1 MDTRGSNPRAELL
14 RRRLRGFGTV
24 ETAGGITP
32 APRDRPLP
40 LSFAQR
46 GLWSLDQIRPGGADY
61 LMPVRLR
68 LRGEVNVPAL
78 RRALDEIV
86 ARHEVL
92 RTRYQG
98 GGPGGEP
105 VQVVDEAGPAPF
117 ERLDLADRPESLDGV
132 LADAGAKTLDLAG
145 EWPLRALLVR
155 LSDVDHVLLL
165 SVHHIASDGLSESIM
180 LSELD
185 SLYAAF
191 ADGRPSPLGPL
202 AVQYGDFA
210 VWQRERLTGGL
221 LTEKIEYWRKQLDG
235 IVPLELPTDRPR
247 GPVRDSAG
255 ATVPITVPSSVA
267 DALTRL
273 GREHGAT
280 PHMVLLAAFQ
290 VLLGRY
296 TGQTDIVVGS
306 PVAGRGQDRTADLI
320 GMFVTMIAQRAH
332 VSADLS
338 FVEFL
343 SRVRATALDAYTHQ
357 DMPFDLVVD
366 ELAGERDLSRTPL
379 FQVVFQL
386 GDDGEPRHLPG
397 LGAEP
402 ESPGWDVA
410 KFDLDL
416 TLTTR
421 PDGSIAG
428 QLGYATALF
437 DAATARRMSG
447 HFVRLLESIAA
458 EPDGRVG
465 GLAMLGD
472 EERGRL
478 LAAGNGP
485 DLTFPADE
493 SLSEVFAAQLAR
505 TPDTVAVTCA
515 GEHLTY
521 AELDARANRLAHRL
535 RSLGSAP
542 GRLVGVSL
550 DRGLDLVVALLGVL
564 KSGAGYVPL
573 DPAQPAERL
582 AMMRAD
588 ADVDIVVSRGEP
600 AAWLAG
606 EPVTAVLLD
615 QLGPDVPETE
625 PEPLAGPGDV
635 AYVIYTSGSTGRPK
649 GVPVTHANVVRL
661 LRSSAADFAFG
672 PSDVWTL
679 FHSYAFDFSVWELW
693 GALLH
698 GGRLVVVPFET
709 SRSPWDFLELLSTE
723 GVTVLNQ
730 TPSAFR
736 RLIDAV
742 AEAETPP
749 GSLALRAV
757 VLGGEA
763 VDVADVAPW
772 FARFGDERPAVVNM
786 YGITETT
793 VHVTYRRLRAE
804 DTTAGPRSPLGRP
817 LPDLRVYLLDG
828 NLDPVP
834 VGVPGQLYVS
844 GPGLALGYLGR
855 PELTADRFGPDPY
868 APRPGAR
875 MYRTGDLARRTLDG
889 DLEFVGR
896 ADDQVKI
903 RGHRIEP
910 GEVEAAL
917 AGHAAVA
924 RAVVLARRR
933 PGDWEHRLVAYAVP
947 VAGRRLDSADLRD
960 HLSRLLPAYMVPAV
974 FVPLDRF
981 PVTANGKIDRAALPE
996 PSADPATTADSVAP
1010 RDPGERAMA
1019 EVWSTALGVGSIGVH
1034 DNFFALGGDSIRAI
1048 QVVGLLRKQG
1058 LPVTV
1063 QDLLLHQTVESLT
1076 RVAGAAAG
1084 PVEDRRVAPFELIG
1098 EADRKALPDDV
1109 ADAYPMSMGQTAMVY
1124 EMVADRDISL
1134 YHNVTLFPIVDD
1146 APFSL
1151 PALREA
1157 AVLLVR
1163 RHEIL
1168 RTSFDLTTYREPMQL
1183 VRRSAP
1189 MEVGYDDLR
1198 EVPEQA
1204 DAVLGEFVAET
1215 RRQPL
1220 DVTRAPLV
1228 RFHVHQ
1234 TAERRWTLSFT
1245 ECHAVLDGWSHHSLL
1260 EELLDTYRSLRDGLT
1275 PTLPAQA
1282 PVRFA
1287 DFIAHE
1293 KRSLESTVDQEFWR
1307 DRLDRHDPV
1316 GLPPGWAAAPSADG
1330 LPRQVSVRYADLEP
1344 RLRAL
1349 AAAAGASLKTVL
1361 FTAHLKVLST
1371 ISGSRKFHAGLVH
1384 NGRLEEPGG
1393 ELARGMHLN
1402 PLPVC
1407 VDLTAKTWT
1416 GLVRQVFAEEVA
1428 VWPHRRF
1435 PIGELQRRWG
1445 GGRSLVDISFTYLD
1459 FHVFDTQRVETA
1471 KIVDESYNGF
1481 GVDVVSF
1488 PGVLLFRAQADRIAP
1503 AHAPAIAEMYRRVL
1517 EAMAA
1522 DPDGDARGAALGPAE
1537 TERLLSFADGPAA
1550 GYPDA
1555 CVQELF
1561 ERQVARTPDATAL
1574 RCADGTT
1581 VSYADLNA
1589 RANRLARHLRGLGV
1603 EQESVVGVLLRRGP
1617 ELVTA
1622 LLAVLKSGAAYLPLD
1637 HGHPAKRLA
1646 TVLTEANVSTVVT
1659 ESVLADR
1666 VPGTATVQVEDPAI
1680 ATHLDDDLGR
1690 TATPGMLAYV
1700 VYTSGSTG
1708 TPKGVMVEH
1717 RNLVNYLCWR
1727 AEPTAA
1733 AGSPMYS
1740 SMAFDLPVTSLFPA
1754 LLSGGSVTL
1763 TPDDGTPTI
1772 EALIGTL
1779 SEGGFGLVKLTPSHL
1794 VALNQL
1800 LPAEALSGAAARLV
1814 VGGEELTR
1822 EMLAEW
1828 TQHAPDTLVDNEYGP
1843 TEATVGCASHVSAAG
1858 DLDAGPVP
1866 IGRPG
1871 ANTVLRVLDAD
1882 LEQVPIGVLGELYIG
1897 GAQLAR
1903 GYRGRPDLTADRFVP
1918 DPYADGRRLYR
1929 TGDLARYRPDGVLEF
1944 AGRADD
1950 QVKIRGYRVEPGEVE
1965 AVLRAHTE
1973 LRDVA
1978 VRARRT
1984 ARGDR
1989 ELVAYLVPSHE
2000 GLDPA
2005 GLPGLLAG
2013 VVPEYLIPS
2022 AWVVLDALP
2031 TTPSGKLDTKA
2042 LPEPTATTR
2051 AALAPRTAVE
2061 NIIATV
2067 LAKALGID
2075 RVGVDVP
2082 FSDLGLHSMLITRVL
2097 VELRDEHGLPVAL
2110 RDFYEHRTVIALAEA
2125 VDPASEGGF
2134 RPTEAA
2140 AMEATAEWAR
2150 EAVVWLR
2157 RTGTK
2162 PPLFCMYP
2170 GGGLWYVRLAEQLSA
2185 DRPVAALEW
2194 PGLHRDTPSPQ
2205 SIASVAALFVEQIR
2219 TVRPQGPYHLL
2230 GWCGGG
2236 LVTGEMARILH
2247 RDGDRLTLM
2256 LLDPAQDFYKR
2267 DNMWEET
2274 AMFNRGED
2282 LLEQLDNTTDPD
2294 ELAEIHRQ
2302 FAEVLDYIIDEG
2314 TKEPPVPGDPFWPR
2328 RMRVWRELTQAMLGY
2343 RQRPYPG
2350 RTNLLVGDELA
2361 EGLHEANFGQT
2372 YAQYRD
2378 RWVKLAPGG
2387 LKVHRVGGD
2396 HLGVLRPP
2404 HVANLAELLTTLMK
2418 ATEEA

>member
-1 MDTRGSNPRAELL
+1 MDTRGNARAELL
-14 RRRLRGFGTV
+14 RRRLRGSGTP
-24 ETAGGITP
+24 EAGGGIVP
-32 APRDRPLP
+32 VPRDRPLP

-46 GLWSLDQIRPGGADY
+46 GLWLLDQTRPGGADY

-68 LRGEVNVPAL
+68 LRGEVNEPAL
-78 RRALDEIV
+78 RRALDEVV

-92 RTRYQG
+92 RTRYLADG
-98 GGPGGEP
+98 SGGEP
-105 VQVVDEAGPAPF
+105 VQVVDEPGPVPF
-117 ERLDLADRPESLDGV
+117 ERLDLAERPESLEGV
-132 LADAGAKTLDLAG
+132 LADAGARSLDLAG
-145 EWPLRALLVR
+145 EWALRALLVR

-165 SVHHIASDGLSESIM
+165 SVHHIASDGISESIL

-185 SLYAAF
+185 RLYAAF
-191 ADGRPSPLGPL
+191 SAGRPSPLEPL
-202 AVQYGDFA
+202 AVQYGDFS
-210 VWQRERLTGGL
+210 VWQRDRLSDGR

-235 IVPLELPTDRPR
+235 ISPLELPTDRAR

-255 ATVPITVPSSVA
+255 ATVPVFVPGPLA
-267 DALTRL
+267 ETLARL

-280 PHMVLLAAFQ
+280 PYMVLLAAFQ

-296 TGQTDIVVGS
+296 SGQSDVVVGS
-306 PVAGRGQDRTADLI
+306 PVAGREQDRTGGLV
-320 GMFVTMIAQRAH
+320 GMFVNMIAQRADL
-332 VSADLS
+332 SADLS
-338 FVEFL
+338 FTEFL

-357 DMPFDLVVD
+357 DTPFDLVVD
-366 ELAGERDLSRTPL
+366 ELVGERDPSRTPL

-386 GDDGEPRHLPG
+386 GDEGTPQHLPG

-402 ESPGWDVA
+402 ESPGWEVA
-410 KFDLDL
+410 KYDLDL
-416 TLTTR
+416 TLATR
-421 PDGSIAG
+421 PDGSITG
-428 QLGYATALF
+428 RLGYATALF
-437 DAATARRMSG
+437 DAETAHRMSR
-447 HFVRLLESIAA
+447 HFARLLESIAA
-458 EPDGRVG
+458 EPTRRVHR
-465 GLAMLGD
+465 LAMLAD
-472 EERGRL
+472 EEREVL

-485 DLTFPADE
+485 DHLTFPTDE
-493 SLSEVFAAQLAR
+493 SLTEVFAARLADN
-505 TPDTVAVTCA
+505 PAAIAVSCA
-515 GEHLTY
+515 GEQLTY

-542 GRLVGVSL
+542 GRLIGVSL

-573 DPAQPAERL
+573 DPALPAGRL
-582 AMMRAD
+582 KMMRAD
-588 ADVDIVVSRGEP
+588 AEVGIVVSRGEL
-600 AAWLAG
+600 AGWLAD
-606 EPVTAVLLD
+606 EPVTSVLLD
-615 QLGPDVPETE
+615 QPGHDWPDTDL
-625 PEPLAGPGDV
+625 EPLAGPGDV

-649 GVPVTHANVVRL
+649 GVPVTHANVLRL
-661 LRSSAADFAFG
+661 LRSCAADFAFG

-698 GGRLVVVPFET
+698 GGRVVVVPFEI
-709 SRSPWDFLELLSTE
+709 SRSPWDFLDLLIAE

-736 RLIDAV
+736 RLVDAV
-742 AEAETPP
+742 VEAETSPE
-749 GSLALRAV
+749 SLALRAV
-757 VLGGEA
+757 VFGGEA
-763 VDVADVAPW
+763 LDVADVAPW
-772 FARFGDERPAVVNM
+772 FARFGDERPALVNM

-793 VHVTYRRLRAE
+793 VHVTYRRLRAG
-804 DTTAGPRSPLGRP
+804 DIAAGSRSPLGRP

-828 NLDPVP
+828 DLEPVP
-834 VGVPGQLYVS
+834 VGVPGELYVS
-844 GPGLALGYLGR
+844 GPGLALGYLGH
-855 PELTADRFGPDPY
+855 PSLTADRFGPDPY
-868 APRPGAR
+868 ASRPGAR
-875 MYRTGDLARRTLDG
+875 MYRTGDLARRTLGG
-889 DLEFVGR
+889 DLEFAGR

-910 GEVEAAL
+910 GEVESAL
-917 AGHAAVA
+917 AGHASVS

-933 PGDWEHRLVAYAVP
+933 PGEAEHHLVAYAVP
-947 VAGRRLDSADLRD
+947 VAGHRLAAADLRE
-960 HLSRLLPAYMVPAV
+960 HLSGLLPAYMVPAA

-981 PVTANGKIDRAALPE
+981 PLTSNGKIDRAALPE
-996 PSADPATTADSVAP
+996 PAVDHTRATGPVAP
-1010 RDPGERAMA
+1010 RDPAERAMA
-1019 EVWSTALGVGSIGVH
+1019 EVWGTALGVGSVGVH

-1048 QVVGLLRKQG
+1048 QVVGLLRKRG

-1076 RVAGAAAG
+1076 RFTGTAAG

-1098 EADRKALPDDV
+1098 EADRKALPEDL
-1109 ADAYPMSMGQTAMVY
+1109 ADAYPMSLGQTAMVY
-1124 EMVADRDISL
+1124 EMVADAKVSL
-1134 YHNVTLFPIVDD
+1134 YHNITLFPIVDD

-1151 PALREA
+1151 SALREA

-1168 RTSFDLTTYREPMQL
+1168 RTSFDLTGYRVPMQL
-1183 VRRSAP
+1183 VHRTAP
-1189 MEVGYDDLR
+1189 MDVGHDDLR
-1198 EVPEQA
+1198 EIPEA
-1204 DAVLGEFVAET
+1204 RVEEILAAFVADT
-1215 RRQPL
+1215 RRSPL
-1220 DVTRAPLV
+1220 DVTSAPLV

-1234 TAERRWTLSFT
+1234 TAERRWTLSFI

-1275 PTLPAQA
+1275 PTFPEQA

-1293 KRSLESTVDQEFWR
+1293 KRSLESTVDREFWR
-1307 DRLDRHDPV
+1307 DRLDRYDPV
-1316 GLPPGWAAAPSADG
+1316 TLPPGWAAAPSADG
-1330 LPRQVSVRYADLEP
+1330 LPHQVSVRYADLEP

-1349 AAAAGASLKTVL
+1349 AAVAGASLKTVL
-1361 FTAHLKVLST
+1361 FAAHLKVLST
-1371 ISGSRKFHAGLVH
+1371 ISGSSRFHTGLVH

-1416 GLVRQVFAEEVA
+1416 GLVREVFAEEVA

-1435 PIGELQRRWG
+1435 PLGELQRLWG
-1445 GGRSLVDISFTYLD
+1445 SGRPLVDISFAYLD

-1481 GVDVVSF
+1481 GVDVWSF
-1488 PGVLLFRAQADRIAP
+1488 PGVLHFRAQADRIAP
-1503 AHAPAIAEMYRRVL
+1503 EHVEALAPMYRRVL

-1522 DPDGDARGAALGPAE
+1522 DPDGEVRGAAIAPAE
-1537 TERLLSFADGPAA
+1537 VDRLMSFADGPVAE
-1550 GYPDA
+1550 YPDA
-1555 CVQELF
+1555 CVHELF
-1561 ERQVARTPDATAL
+1561 ERQVARTPDVTAL

-1581 VSYADLNA
+1581 VTYAELDA
-1589 RANRLARHLRGLGV
+1589 RANKLARHLRERGAGP
-1603 EQESVVGVLLRRGP
+1603 ETVVGVLLRRGP
-1617 ELVTA
+1617 ELVAA

-1637 HGHPAKRLA
+1637 PAHPAKRLA
-1646 TVLTEANVSTVVT
+1646 TVLTEAGVTTVVT
-1659 ESVLADR
+1659 ESALADR
-1666 VPGTATVQVEDPAI
+1666 VPGTAVVLVGDPAI
-1680 ATHLDDDLGR
+1680 AAHPDGDLGR
-1690 TATPGMLAYV
+1690 TATPSTLAYV
-1700 VYTSGSTG
+1700 IYTSGSTG

-1717 RNLVNYLCWR
+1717 RNLVNYLSWR
-1727 AEPTAA
+1727 AGSTA
-1733 AGSPMYS
+1733 SPLYS
-1740 SMAFDLPVTSLFPA
+1740 SMAFDLPVTSVFPA
-1754 LLSGGSVTL
+1754 LLSGGTVTL
-1763 TPDDGTPTI
+1763 TPDDDTPAI
-1772 EALIGTL
+1772 EALVSAL
-1779 SEGGFGLVKLTPSHL
+1779 SEGGFDLVKLTPSHL
-1794 VALNQL
+1794 MALNQM
-1800 LPAEALSGAAARLV
+1800 LPAEAFAGAASRLV

-1822 EMLAEW
+1822 DMLTAW
-1828 TQHAPDTLVDNEYGP
+1828 TRNAPDILVDNEYGP
-1843 TEATVGCASHVSAAG
+1843 TEATVGCSSQVSRVG
-1858 DLDAGPVP
+1858 DLEAGPVP
-1866 IGRPG
+1866 IGKPG
-1871 ANTVLRVLDAD
+1871 PNTVLRVLDAD
-1882 LEQVPIGVLGELYIG
+1882 LEPVPVGVLGELYIG

-1903 GYRGRPDLTADRFVP
+1903 GYRGRPGLTADRFVP
-1918 DPYADGRRLYR
+1918 DPYSDGRRLYR

-1950 QVKIRGYRVEPGEVE
+1950 QVKIRGYRVELGEVE
-1965 AVLRAHTE
+1965 AVLRAHAE

-1984 ARGDR
+1984 ARGDQ
-1989 ELVAYLVPSHE
+1989 ELVAYLVPADE

-2005 GLPGLLAG
+2005 TLPGLLAG
-2013 VVPEYLIPS
+2013 AVPDYLIPS
-2022 AWVVLDALP
+2022 AWMVLAELP

-2042 LPEPTATTR
+2042 LPEPTATAR
-2051 AALAPRTAVE
+2051 AAMAPRTAVE
-2061 NIIATV
+2061 NIIATA
-2067 LAKALGID
+2067 LAKGLGID

-2082 FSDLGLHSMLITRVL
+2082 FSDLGLHSLLIIRVL
-2097 VELRDEHGLPVAL
+2097 VELREEHGLPVEL
-2110 RDFYEHRTVIALAEA
+2110 RDFYEHRTVIDLAAA
-2125 VDPASEGGF
+2125 VDPASKAGF
-2134 RPTEAA
+2134 PPTEAA
-2140 AMEATAEWAR
+2140 AMESASGWAR
-2150 EAVVWLR
+2150 QAVVWLR

-2170 GGGLWYVRLAEQLSA
+2170 GGGLWYVRLAEHISA

-2219 TVRPQGPYHLL
+2219 AVHPEGPYHLL

-2247 RDGDRLTLM
+2247 RDGERLTLM

-2267 DNMWEET
+2267 ENMWEET
-2274 AMFNRGED
+2274 AMFVRGEK
-2282 LLEQLDNTTDPD
+2282 LLEELNATADPD

-2328 RMRVWRELTQAMLGY
+2328 RIRVWRELTQAMLGY

-2350 RTNLLVGDELA
+2350 RTHLLVGDELA
-2361 EGLHEANFGQT
+2361 DGLHETNFGQS

-2387 LKVHRVGGD
+2387 LKIHRVGGD
-2396 HLGVLRPP
+2396 HMGVLRPP
-2404 HVANLAELLTTLMK
+2404 HVSGLAGLLTTLME
-2418 ATEEA
+2418 ATEEASP